1 VAAALAAAAAT
12 LLPQLLAYLAALG
25 DRDAAVAIGIETL
38 EALQRT
44 GAELRKGD
52 GAAIGELAA
61 TLTAIGLALGTLLR
75 ALLRGHRLHACPTL
89 GAALRALRKPPS
101 PLSEALLGAGALLR
115 GKLSDTSLTT
125 GLPLRLLLLAAG
137 AHLLASEAAIAVRI
151 EASKAR
157 FGTGNCLVAGH
168 FGTATALCRLRV
180 RGTGGGEQG
189 TGDKAELHG
198 FHG

>member
-1 VAAALAAAAAT
+1 VPDARRGAPCAPQAAQPAERSAARRGRAA
-12 LLPQLLAYLAALG
+12 P
-25 DRDAAVAIGIETL
+25 RE
-38 EALQRT
+38 
-44 GAELRKGD
+44 
-52 GAAIGELAA
+52 
-61 TLTAIGLALGTLLR
+61 
-75 ALLRGHRLHACPTL
+75 
-89 GAALRALRKPPS
+89 
-101 PLSEALLGAGALLR
+101 
-115 GKLSDTSLTT
+115 LSDTSLTT
-125 GLPLRLLLLAAG
+125 GLPLRLLLLTAG